1 VAGVTGVDDG
11 AKTEHGHT
19 AKLVVVN
26 DHEYGAGIAFPDVS
40 STPLTVAV
48 YVVNGLRAE

>member
-1 VAGVTGVDDG
+1 MAAVAGVDDG
-11 AKTEHGHT
+11 ENTVHGQT

-26 DHEYGAGIAFPDVS
+26 DHEYGDGIAFPDVS

-48 YVVNGLRAE
+48 